1 MKVIVFLRDFSVFIS
16 QHDLG
21 RGYCVT
27 DRVTSSRC
35 PGEELNRRSLKFWDL
50 AVVKLKEKPAHTADV
65 DIVYAAELLAVKL
78 DRSFLL
84 PYDIGGQGLEL
95 PSWVRPCA
103 QMLWHLKDVLL
114 VLHLGVI
121 PVVLLCSKG
130 CLLGESTFS
139 SFFGLCVH
147 SL

>member
-1 MKVIVFLRDFSVFIS
+1 M
-16 QHDLG
+16 
-21 RGYCVT
+21 
-27 DRVTSSRC
+27 
-35 PGEELNRRSLKFWDL
+35 KFWDL

-114 VLHLGVI
+114 VLHFRGNSGRVA
-121 PVVLLCSKG
+121 VF
-130 CLLGESTFS
+130 E
-139 SFFGLCVH
+139 GLSVR
-147 SL
+147 